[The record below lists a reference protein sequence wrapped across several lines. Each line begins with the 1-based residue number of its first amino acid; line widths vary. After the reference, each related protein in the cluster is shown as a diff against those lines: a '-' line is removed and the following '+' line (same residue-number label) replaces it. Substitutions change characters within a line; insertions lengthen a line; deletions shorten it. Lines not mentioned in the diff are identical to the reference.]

1 MDSRDLPSGRLS
13 MKTRRSRL
21 EGGAAAEEAVRVV
34 LSGILRGRAS
44 VIRVPG
50 SGSGARRGDLE
61 VVGADRRVLLR
72 VEVKLRRSLR
82 EAARAARRA
91 VRRYISREPFLPVAV
106 VQEGDGWRVHL
117 AGCDGSCE
125 ENALLLLSGPVA
137 FGDCLRRAVEEAMA
151 SRGQLADGFL
161 LP

>member
-1 MDSRDLPSGRLS
+1 
-13 MKTRRSRL
+13 MKTRRKARRSRL

-34 LSGILRGRAS
+34 LSEILQGRAP
-44 VIRVPG
+44 VLRVPG

-91 VRRYISREPFLPVAV
+91 VRRYVSREPFLPVAV
-106 VQEGDGWRVHL
+106 VQEGNGWRVHL

-125 ENALLLLSGPVA
+125 ESALLLLSGPVA
-137 FGDCLRRAVEEAMA
+137 FGDCLRRAVDEEMVR
-151 SRGQLADGFL
+151 RGQLADGFM

>member
-1 MDSRDLPSGRLS
+1 

-34 LSGILRGRAS
+34 LSEILQGQAS

-61 VVGADRRVLLR
+61 VLGAGRRVLLR

-91 VRRYISREPFLPVAV
+91 VRRYVSREPFLPVAV
-106 VQEGDGWRVHL
+106 VSEGSGWRVHL
-117 AGCDGSCE
+117 AGCDGDCG
-125 ENALLLLSGPVA
+125 ENVVLLLDGPVA
-137 FGDCLRRAVEEAMA
+137 FGDCLRKAVEGEMGG
-151 SRGQLADGFL
+151 RG
-161 LP
+161 